1 MNSTDK
7 RTATPIAE
15 ILQASTPHCLAICA
29 ALISIAAILSNSTDS
44 VKIAFAGAAAT
55 GLGAAAGL
63 ARSPDSKAGVK
74 QISNAENVDVN
85 L

>member
-7 RTATPIAE
+7 QAATPVAE
-15 ILQASTPHCLAICA
+15 ILQASTPHCLALCA
-29 ALISIAAILSNSTDS
+29 ALVSIAALFSDSTDS

-63 ARSPDSKAGVK
+63 ARSPQDKSGVK